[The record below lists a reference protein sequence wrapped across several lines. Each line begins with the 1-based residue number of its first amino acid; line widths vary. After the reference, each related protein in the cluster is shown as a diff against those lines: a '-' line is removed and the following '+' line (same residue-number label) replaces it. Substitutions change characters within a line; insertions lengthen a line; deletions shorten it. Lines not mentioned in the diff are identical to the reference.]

1 MRQARHLHRVLILSH
16 LAACVNRAAF
26 FRRSRSKNR
35 ASVHAHT
42 STRVLNW
49 RSRHNVNAIYVAVNG
64 VTLSLFR
71 QVESLRRMIM
81 NGYHRRPSARHGDIR
96 HTPHARPY
104 ILPHT
109 FAAQCIYIPTHGRS
123 ALPAVND
130 PDRI

>member
-64 VTLSLFR
+64 VTLSLF
-71 QVESLRRMIM
+71 S
-81 NGYHRRPSARHGDIR
+81 PSRIPSTDDYEWISSSTKCETRR
-96 HTPHARPY
+96 HTPYAARASVYFTAHIRGSMY
-104 ILPHT
+104 IYTYAWPVG
-109 FAAQCIYIPTHGRS
+109 ASCS
-123 ALPAVND
+123 
-130 PDRI
+130 